1 MEEQKEIEKLKNKL
15 TRALNTNRKLRTV
28 YQLNKQFKARN
39 EVLKTE
45 IMRMR
50 EDIEEWKIACEKLR
64 KANKKLDEQNFKLLN
79 DM

>member
-1 MEEQKEIEKLKNKL
+1 MEEKEIEKLKNKL
-15 TRALNTNRKLRTV
+15 TRVLNTNRKLRIV
-28 YQLNKQFKARN
+28 YQLNKEFKARN
-39 EVLKTE
+39 EVLKAE

-50 EDIEEWKIACEKLR
+50 EDIEEWKTACEKLR